1 MEVGVLGEKLW
12 IGEGVEEKEEK
23 KRRGRCWWGF
33 ERGGRW
39 YDLIAHIHSLIGL
52 QQRNLI
58 TIF

>member
-1 MEVGVLGEKLW
+1 MKVGVLGGRVW
-12 IGEGVEEKEEK
+12 IGEGVEEEK
-23 KRRGRCWWGF
+23 KTRGRCWWDCEG
-33 ERGGRW
+33 ERW